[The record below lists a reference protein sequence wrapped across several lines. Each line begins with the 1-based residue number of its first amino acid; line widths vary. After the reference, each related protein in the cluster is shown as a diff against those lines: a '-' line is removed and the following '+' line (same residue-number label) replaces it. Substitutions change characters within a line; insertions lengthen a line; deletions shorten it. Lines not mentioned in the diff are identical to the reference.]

1 MSTMKKLI
9 TLLVLVFITLQTNA
23 QIEKGTWLLG
33 GSASFSSNA
42 TTGAGNSNF
51 TTVISPM
58 AGYFI
63 KDKLAIGTQ
72 VAFQSQS
79 SVYSSFSIAP
89 FVRYYFLPKDKKL
102 NLFGNGSFGYQST
115 SYTIGGSASTTS
127 WQLAAGPEL
136 FITDNIGLT
145 FTLSYG
151 SSSSGNSSMN
161 TVSTNIVFQIHLNK

>member
-1 MSTMKKLI
+1 MRKPI
-9 TLLVLVFITLQTNA
+9 IFFILVFITLQTNA
-23 QIEKGTWLLG
+23 QLEKGSWLLG
-33 GSASFSSNA
+33 GSASFSSNN
-42 TTGAGNSNF
+42 TTGSGSSNS
-51 TTVISPM
+51 TIVIAPM

-63 KDKLAIGTQ
+63 KDKIAIGTQ
-72 VAFQSQS
+72 AAFQSQS
-79 SVYSSFSIAP
+79 SIYSSFSIAP

-161 TVSTNIVFQIHLNK
+161 VFSTNIGFQIHLNN